1 MAGGGHDEQ
10 AGLRADLDILEELLR
25 IAEQD
30 GNRTLAEAIRRVG
43 RKRNDRLLGVKTLT
57 ATSASSMRGTAPRGH
72 EGDTP

>member
-10 AGLRADLDILEELLR
+10 AGLRADLDILKELLR
-25 IAEQD
+25 VAEED
-30 GNRTLAEAIRRVG
+30 GNRRLAEAIRRVG

>member
-25 IAEQD
+25 TAEED
-30 GNRTLAEAIRRVG
+30 GNRKLAEAIRRVG
-43 RKRNDRLLGVKTLT
+43 RKRNDRLLEVNTLT